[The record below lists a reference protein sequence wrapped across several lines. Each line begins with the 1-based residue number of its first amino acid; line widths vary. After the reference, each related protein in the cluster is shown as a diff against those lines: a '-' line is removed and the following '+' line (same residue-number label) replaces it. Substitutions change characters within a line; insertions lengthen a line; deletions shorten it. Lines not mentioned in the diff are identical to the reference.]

1 MHAAK
6 SKKQDLLSKSE
17 IKITSFFLGKDVYF
31 FAYLKD
37 KSSVSSSLG
46 VSAI

>member
-1 MHAAK
+1 MRAAK
-6 SKKQDLLSKSE
+6 SKKQDLLNKSE
-17 IKITSFFLGKDVYF
+17 IKNNVFLFTERRYF